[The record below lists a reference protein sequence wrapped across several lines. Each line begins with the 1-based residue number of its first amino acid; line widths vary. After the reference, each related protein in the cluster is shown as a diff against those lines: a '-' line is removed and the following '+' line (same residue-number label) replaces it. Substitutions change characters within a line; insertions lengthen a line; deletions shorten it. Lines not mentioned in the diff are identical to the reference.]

1 VGSEVEHEFGL
12 ALKEW
17 LLRQGNSYKRSD
29 LAKSIGITPRH
40 LNRVLQG
47 TRNLSSEA
55 KSRAAAVMGS
65 IDVGDSNLRGWL
77 QKKGLTIADFA
88 IQLGKSQKTIEDW
101 VYKGSIPN
109 SSNRALLYSITG
121 LQIYHSEF
129 AHGKISTIATK
140 KNTAKPIVN
149 EVMEQQTA
157 RKAVASFR
165 KLIRNLQELAKGDK
179 NIREQFRHSVP
190 GSDIGYLR
198 SLLAALL
205 DEEQLEDWK
214 RMSSYRPR

>member
-12 ALKEW
+12 VLKEW
-17 LLRQGNSYKRSD
+17 LLRQGSSYKRSD
-29 LAKSIGITPRH
+29 LAKGIGITPRH

-47 TRNLSSEA
+47 TRNLSSKA

-65 IDVGDSNLRGWL
+65 VDVGDSNLRGWL
-77 QKKGLTIADFA
+77 QKKGLTVADFA

-109 SSNRALLYSITG
+109 NSNRALLYSLTG
-121 LQIYHSEF
+121 LRIYHPEF
-129 AHGKISTIATK
+129 AHDKISKIVTK
-140 KNTAKPIVN
+140 KNAEKPVVN
-149 EVMEQQTA
+149 EAMAQQSA
-157 RKAVASFR
+157 RNAIASFR
-165 KLIRNLQELAKGDK
+165 KLIRNLQELAQGDK
-179 NIREQFRHSVP
+179 NIREQFRHSVA

-214 RMSSYRPR
+214 HMSSYRPR